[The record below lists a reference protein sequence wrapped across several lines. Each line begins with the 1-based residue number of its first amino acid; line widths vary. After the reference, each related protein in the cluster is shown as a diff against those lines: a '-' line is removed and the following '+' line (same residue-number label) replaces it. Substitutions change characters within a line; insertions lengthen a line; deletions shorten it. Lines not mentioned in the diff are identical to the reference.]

1 MVARFA
7 GAGLGLL
14 AFAVTTIAGLVS
26 QIPADVTLSRSIFAL
41 FLFCVIGLFLGGVAQ
56 RVIDEHRE
64 KGESRIYA
72 RFDESNTT
80 MEGGAAGNDSDEAP
94 MDPVTG

>member
-26 QIPADVTLSRSIFAL
+26 RVPADVTLSRSILAL
-41 FLFCVIGLFLGGVAQ
+41 FLFCVMGLLLGAVAQ
-56 RVIDEHRE
+56 CVIDEHRKAE
-64 KGESRIYA
+64 ESRIRT
-72 RFDESNTT
+72 RFADSNADTD
-80 MEGGAAGNDSDEAP
+80 GGIAGSDSDET
-94 MDPVTG
+94 PVESAVG